1 MQPGS
6 ASMQGTRATR
16 AKGVEHKHGNVDIKF
31 FTIFSYTKITAMHGA
46 GGCAQARTAGV
57 VKFFTGL

>member
-1 MQPGS
+1 
-6 ASMQGTRATR
+6 MQGTRATR
-16 AKGVEHKHGNVDIKF
+16 AKGVEHKHGDVDIKF